1 MHKDKQFKNRKPEGK
16 TVNFRHNG
24 THAANV
30 VLPPPA
36 YTPPLS
42 ENTMAAEEH
51 FAFRAACE
59 HEDKDMYNV
68 YPTCAGA
75 TFLEDKDEDE
85 LKRIDHEIFGSEE
98 SEPEEASED
107 NDSEPEEET
116 LPPLLYDSDDDEERP
131 LKNVLTASLLRI
143 FLEYDDSLK
152 AVAEPINTDIE
163 DPLKQPKLNDDPN
176 LNVTFSDSEEEDL
189 SATDTNTL
197 SFPKYFIPLGWETK
211 LGFHDDIPLDSAVYT
226 IEDVKISIKGPL
238 ILATI
243 TDHPAYYFL
252 TKSRTNLPGSM
263 TKSSRASTST
273 RRASSRFTSTSAFSQ
288 PRSCTTPATTA
299 AAQARAGLSPRTSLT
314 P

>member
-1 MHKDKQFKNRKPEGK
+1 
-16 TVNFRHNG
+16 
-24 THAANV
+24 
-30 VLPPPA
+30 
-36 YTPPLS
+36 
-42 ENTMAAEEH
+42 MAAEEH
-51 FAFRAACE
+51 FAFRATCE

-116 LPPLLYDSDDDEERP
+116 LPPLLYDSDDEGERP
-131 LKNVLTASLLRI
+131 LKNVSTASLLRI